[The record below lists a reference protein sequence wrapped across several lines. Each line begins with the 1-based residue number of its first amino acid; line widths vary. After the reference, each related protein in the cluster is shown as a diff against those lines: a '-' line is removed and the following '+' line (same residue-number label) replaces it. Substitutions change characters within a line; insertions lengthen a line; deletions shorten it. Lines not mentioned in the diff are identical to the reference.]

1 MIRPATAADL
11 EALLAIESRF
21 PGDRL
26 SRRAFRHHL
35 FSPCAV
41 VLVDESDG
49 GLAGYAL
56 LLRRSDSR
64 WWRLYSLARA
74 VGAPSGTGG
83 RLLEAA
89 IEVARA
95 AQAAGIR
102 LEVRADNTAALRLYE
117 RRGFRLFETRDGY
130 YEDGAPALRLALA
143 LAA

>member
-11 EALLAIESRF
+11 EALLAIESQF
-21 PGDRL
+21 PGARL

-35 FSPCAV
+35 VSPRAV
-41 VLVDESDG
+41 VLVDDSDG

-56 LLRRSDSR
+56 LLRRSNSR

-74 VGAPSGTGG
+74 VGAPSGTGR
-83 RLLEAA
+83 RLLDAA
-89 IEVARA
+89 IEAARA
-95 AQAAGIR
+95 ADATGIC

-117 RRGFRLFETRDGY
+117 RCGFRLFETRDGY
-130 YEDGAPALRLALA
+130 YEDGARALRLALV